1 MANKKDNRLFQKTHL
16 ALREAYFCLLEEKPS
31 NKITI
36 KDICERAE
44 LSRPAFYA
52 HFTTKEAILL
62 EYVEDFLAKI
72 IRGAEDLPLYA
83 SHEDE
88 FFVAQLFFQ
97 TWQDNSHVFKLLKAT
112 NMICSVQDSYQQKL
126 QKSYEQFIVK
136 LTGKNNVQAALYLS
150 KYVVGGAFAL
160 LDSWM
165 QQGMNR
171 SVQEMAELSTSL
183 ISHEGFER
191 EMKR

>member
-1 MANKKDNRLFQKTHL
+1 MPCYQKTHR
-16 ALREAYFCLLEEKPS
+16 AFREAYFVLLEKKPS

-36 KDICERAE
+36 KDICDRAE

-52 HFTTKEAILL
+52 HFATKEAILL
-62 EYVEDFLAKI
+62 EYVDDFLAKI
-72 IRGAEDLPLYA
+72 IQGAEGLQIGGN
-83 SHEDE
+83 HEDE

-97 TWQDNSHVFKLLKAT
+97 TWQDNSHVYKLLKAT

-171 SVQEMAELSTSL
+171 SVQEMAELSTIL
-183 ISHEGFER
+183 ISHEGFESA
-191 EMKR
+191 MKG